1 MIILGIETATAVC
14 GVAVVRDGH
23 VESEQI
29 VESPQV
35 HSEKLVPLIE
45 QVVRESGIRPSDLDA
60 IAVSI
65 GPGSFTGLR
74 IGLSVAKGLCFAL
87 GKPVV
92 PVPTLEALAHRV
104 ANGSPEFLGGYIL
117 PLLDARRGDCYASL
131 YRLDGAM
138 PVEVEPVRA
147 VRLSALREFLGGRMP
162 VTICGEGESLLR
174 NDPVTGTMPG
184 VRFAPPALSSCHP
197 AAVAGVGGRMFAAGR
212 TADLSTLEPLYVREF
227 FTTVQQHHTIPE

>member
-14 GVAVVRDGH
+14 GVAVLRDGH
-23 VESEQI
+23 VESERS

-45 QVVRESGIRPSDLDA
+45 QVIRESGIRPADLDA

-92 PVPTLEALAHRV
+92 PVPTLEALACRV
-104 ANGSPEFLGGYIL
+104 ANGSPELRGGYIL

-131 YRLDGAM
+131 YRMDGSI
-138 PVEVEPVRA
+138 PVEVEPVRT
-147 VRLSALREFLGGRMP
+147 VRVSALGEFVGERLP

-174 NDPVTGTMPG
+174 SDPGTGATPG
-184 VRFAPPALSSCHP
+184 FRFAPPALSSCHP
-197 AAVAGVGGRMFAAGR
+197 AAVAAVGGRMFAAGR
-212 TADLSTLEPLYVREF
+212 TANLSTLEPLYVREF
-227 FTTVQQHHTIPE
+227 ITTVQQHHTIPE